1 MNDNR
6 SSSTPSTPPL
16 GAAALIAGL
25 AVAAALFA
33 LFVVGQRYWIDDSF
47 ISFRYARN
55 WVAGNG
61 LVFNAGLP
69 PVEGYTNFLW
79 LALTSLG
86 MRLGFDAIHVAQALS
101 VVAQGVTLM
110 LTFALARS
118 FAGTRPAAHAL
129 IAPLLLVGQVS
140 FLVYPMTG
148 METTFFTMLVTA
160 GAVLLARGR
169 HRTIGG
175 RITTGLVLAALSTAR
190 FDGFV
195 LAFLLIG
202 ARWLVDRDLRSAI
215 AVACV
220 IVVALAGYHLWRLGF
235 YPTALPNTFH
245 AKTRGLTAEKLY
257 AGVRYVGGWVVL
269 VAPVL
274 AVLAT
279 IGTGT
284 GIRGAARGSRP
295 LVRMLGIVVAVQV
308 VYVIVVGGDWMPHKR
323 FLVHVGPLIAVLAG
337 EGLIAVLRH
346 IGASRVVTA
355 GLVFVVFVATLA
367 PWLDNRSLD
376 GDRSKFFQPEDA
388 RTIGEFLDRA
398 RPADDVIAI
407 EWAGILPFH
416 CRQTVLDTFGI
427 TDRAF
432 AESDRRADAH
442 GRWITVEDLVARAP
456 DLVVPACAVYPSAEA
471 ARAAVAPG
479 GASHYRAAL
488 YPKVLEH
495 GYRVEVFE
503 VAPGAFW
510 AAYVR

>member
-1 MNDNR
+1 MNDTDSP
-6 SSSTPSTPPL
+6 SSPSL

-25 AVAAALFA
+25 AVVAGLFA

-55 WVAGNG
+55 WVEGHG
-61 LVFNAGLP
+61 LVFNAGAP

-101 VVAQGVTLM
+101 VVAQGITLM

-118 FAGTRPAAHAL
+118 HPGPRRAAGAL

-169 HRTIGG
+169 HTTTGG
-175 RITTGLVLAALSTAR
+175 RIVTGLVLAALSTAR

-195 LAFLLIG
+195 LAFVLIG
-202 ARWLVDRDLRSAI
+202 ARWLVDRDLRSAL
-215 AVACV
+215 AVTVV
-220 IVVALAGYHLWRLGF
+220 IVVALAGYHAWRVGF

-245 AKTRGLTAEKLY
+245 AKTRGITMAKLE
-257 AGVRYVGGWVVL
+257 AGVFYVGGWVVL

-274 AVLAT
+274 AMLSAL
-279 IGTGT
+279 
-284 GIRGAARGSRP
+284 GAATGVRGDAGGSRS
-295 LVRMLGIVVAVQV
+295 LVRMLGVVVAVQV
-308 VYVIVVGGDWMPHKR
+308 AYVIVVGGDWMPHKR
-323 FLVHVGPLIAVLAG
+323 FLVHVLPLVAVLAG
-337 EGLIAVLRH
+337 EGLLAVLRRV
-346 IGASRVVTA
+346 GASRAMTA

-367 PWLDNRSLD
+367 PWLDRDVLD
-376 GDRSKFFQPEDA
+376 GDRTHFFQPEDA
-388 RTIGEFLDRA
+388 RTIGVFLDRA
-398 RPADDVIAI
+398 RPADDRIAI

-416 CRQTVLDTFGI
+416 CRQPVLDTFGI
-427 TDRAF
+427 TDRVF
-432 AESDRRADAH
+432 AEGDHPADSH
-442 GRWITVEDLVARAP
+442 GRWIEVDDLVAREP
-456 DLVVPACAVYPSAEA
+456 DLIVPACAVYPTAEA

-479 GASHYRAAL
+479 GPSHYRPSL